1 MVNVLEHLG
10 RRLDEVT
17 LDGGAGEGGEGGERA
32 EVVHDVAKLVEE
44 GGHLGREGGGA
55 GEEREREGR
64 RERGRGCGA
73 WGRPVVTRALGEVEM
88 NAVKE
93 SYSLQPSVSVSQD
106 AKPILIDT
114 ATSMYV

>member
-1 MVNVLEHLG
+1 MPEKEAKAVSEQ
-10 RRLDEVT
+10 RLCMTWPNSWKKVVT
-17 LDGGAGEGGEGGERA
+17 WG
-32 EVVHDVAKLVEE
+32 
-44 GGHLGREGGGA
+44 GREGGGA